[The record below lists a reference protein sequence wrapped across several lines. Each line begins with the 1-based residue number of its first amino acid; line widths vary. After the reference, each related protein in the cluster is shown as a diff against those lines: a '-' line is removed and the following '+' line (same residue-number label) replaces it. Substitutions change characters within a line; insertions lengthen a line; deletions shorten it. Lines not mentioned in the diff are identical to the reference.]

1 MKVFLDEY
9 RTYYIEIF
17 SVMKGAYKLA
27 KFVINGGNTL
37 EGEVKING
45 AKNAALPI
53 LAAAL
58 LADSP
63 SILKDIPDLRDVSN
77 LCEIIKGMGAR
88 VKRSGHTV
96 EIDPKGLVSYETDKE
111 LAKKLRAS
119 YYILGVMLAKHGE
132 ARTSL
137 PGGCNIGNRPI
148 DLHLKGF
155 KALGAEV
162 ELDHGIIEVKA
173 DKLVGDK
180 IYLDYPSVG
189 ATINIML
196 AATKAEGKT
205 VIENA
210 AREPEI
216 VDLANYLTV
225 MGAKIKGVGTDVIK
239 IEGVDSLH
247 GDEHRIIPDRIEA
260 GTYMIAAAITKGDV
274 FVNNVLTEHVKPL
287 IAKLHEMNVDIEEE
301 IAGVRVSTD
310 KELEAVDVKTLPYP
324 GFPTDMQS
332 QMMVLLTQANDSSL
346 VIETVFENRFMHV
359 DELKR
364 MGADIKIDGHSA
376 LVKPG
381 ELTGAEVAAADLRAG
396 AALIL
401 AGLVADGKTE
411 IRDIFHVERGYE
423 NINTKLSGIGANIRK
438 ID

>member
-1 MKVFLDEY
+1 MIRKELLKV
-9 RTYYIEIF
+9 
-17 SVMKGAYKLA
+17 G
-27 KFVINGGNTL
+27 KFIVEGGNSL
-37 EGEVKING
+37 EGQITVSG

-53 LAAAL
+53 ITASL

-63 SILKDIPDLRDVSN
+63 STLLDIPALRDVNN
-77 LCEIIKGMGAR
+77 LCKILDDMGAKIR
-88 VKRSGHTV
+88 REDSTV
-96 EIDPKGLVSYETDKE
+96 EVDPRSLHKYEADSE
-111 LAKKLRAS
+111 LARQLRAS
-119 YYILGVMLAKHGE
+119 YYILGVMLAKNGR
-132 ARTSL
+132 AKTSL

-155 KALGAEV
+155 KALGAEID
-162 ELDHGIIEVKA
+162 LNHGIIEVKA
-173 DKLVGDK
+173 DKLKGDK

-225 MGAKIKGVGTDVIK
+225 MGAKIKGVGTDAIK
-239 IEGVDSLH
+239 IEGVDTLH
-247 GDEHRIIPDRIEA
+247 GEEHRIIPDRIEA

-301 IAGVRVSTD
+301 IEGVRVSAS

-332 QMMVLLTQANDSSL
+332 QMMVLLTQANDTSL

-381 ELTGAEVAAADLRAG
+381 KLTGAEVAAADLRAG

-401 AGLVADGKTE
+401 AGLVAEGQTE

-423 NINTKLSGIGANIRK
+423 NIDTKLSGIGAK
-438 ID
+438 IKKTD